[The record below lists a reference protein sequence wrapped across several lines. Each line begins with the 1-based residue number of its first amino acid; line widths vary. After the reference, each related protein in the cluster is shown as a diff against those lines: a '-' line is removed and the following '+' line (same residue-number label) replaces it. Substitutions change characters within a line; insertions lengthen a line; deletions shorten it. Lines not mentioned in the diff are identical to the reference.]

1 MKFSNKIVKI
11 FSDFVKI
18 VWIPGWEPF
27 K

>member
-18 VWIPGWEPF
+18 VGIPGWEPF
-27 K
+27 E